1 MRGEEVGKMVDWKD
15 YYQTNKG
22 RLLGI
27 GGMLVV
33 VGLILYF
40 ARGVE
45 ATLALVAVGIILL
58 IAGIL
63 YKPRKKTD
71 DTPKEHTEVSTAHS
85 SLTYLTTSLR
95 NVLYHTNPE
104 TTAQATES
112 R

>member
-1 MRGEEVGKMVDWKD
+1 MVDWKD

-71 DTPKEHTEVSTAHS
+71 NIPKEQTEVPAAQP

-95 NVLYHTNPE
+95 NVYYHANPE
-104 TTAQATES
+104 TRAQATES